1 MKILS
6 RFFADTKEYHS
17 TIPECLSRFC
27 AHFEEKKKEKGGS
40 VPTPKNLISPKA
52 SLTSPKAP
60 PGKLGSGAPPSP
72 VAVKARPVRRASI
85 VSAKE
90 IMAAKSDQPEKA
102 VGEKKDKRVSVAI
115 VARRLSIAGAKA
127 AKLEVPK

>member
-1 MKILS
+1 
-6 RFFADTKEYHS
+6 
-17 TIPECLSRFC
+17 LSRFC
-27 AHFEEKKKEKGGS
+27 AHFGEKKKGGS
-40 VPTPKNLISPKA
+40 VSTPKASLTSPKA
-52 SLTSPKAP
+52 SLTSPKALP
-60 PGKLGSGAPPSP
+60 AAKLSNGALPSP

-127 AKLEVPK
+127 AKATKLEVTK